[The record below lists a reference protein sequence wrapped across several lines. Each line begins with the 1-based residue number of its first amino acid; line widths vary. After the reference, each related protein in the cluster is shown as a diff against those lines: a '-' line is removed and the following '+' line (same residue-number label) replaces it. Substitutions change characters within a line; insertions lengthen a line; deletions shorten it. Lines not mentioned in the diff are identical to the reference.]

1 MAAQAH
7 HATHALHPLCEW
19 FKANAP
25 RFFAQF
31 ANQPLKRFMP
41 KKSNFAAHIVQWQR
55 QFGRHDLPWQNTTD
69 AYKIWLSEIMLQ
81 QTQVAT
87 VKTYYANFLQH
98 FPDVNALAAAPLDQ
112 VLALWAGLGY
122 YSRARN
128 LHHCAQTVASQWQG
142 RFPERPEQL
151 ITLKGV
157 GASTAAAIAV
167 FAYGASAAILDG
179 NVKRVLSRR
188 FGVDAAPSAAND
200 KWLLGIAQREL
211 FNAADAKALDMN
223 LAAGLKSYTQGL
235 MDLGA
240 SLCSRSKALC
250 HACPLQ
256 NECVALAR
264 GLVADLP
271 RKKAKTIVPI
281 VHLTFFIYRHNGHLW
296 LEPRPAAGIWAQLYA
311 FPENAAHMHA
321 AQPKALPAMSHKL
334 THRLLKIET
343 WLIDVSSEEALTFA
357 KNRAGVWVSS
367 ENQAD
372 FGTPKPVQD
381 LINHLFSI

>member
-1 MAAQAH
+1 V
-7 HATHALHPLCEW
+7 
-19 FKANAP
+19 
-25 RFFAQF
+25 
-31 ANQPLKRFMP
+31 
-41 KKSNFAAHIVQWQR
+41 S
-55 QFGRHDLPWQNTTD
+55 
-69 AYKIWLSEIMLQ
+69 
-81 QTQVAT
+81 
-87 VKTYYANFLQH
+87 
-98 FPDVNALAAAPLDQ
+98 
-112 VLALWAGLGY
+112 
-122 YSRARN
+122 
-128 LHHCAQTVASQWQG
+128 SQWQG

-256 NECVALAR
+256 NECIALAR

-281 VHLTFFIYRHNGHLW
+281 VHLTFFIYRHNRRLW
-296 LEPRPAAGIWAQLYA
+296 LEQRPTAGIWAQMYA
-311 FPENAAHMHA
+311 FPENAAHTDA
-321 AQPKALPAMSHKL
+321 ALRQALPAMSHKL
-334 THRLLKIET
+334 THRLLKIEP
-343 WLIDVSSEEALTFA
+343 WLIDVSNTQALDLS
-357 KNRAGVWVSS
+357 KNRIGVWISA

-381 LINHLFSI
+381 LIKHLFSL